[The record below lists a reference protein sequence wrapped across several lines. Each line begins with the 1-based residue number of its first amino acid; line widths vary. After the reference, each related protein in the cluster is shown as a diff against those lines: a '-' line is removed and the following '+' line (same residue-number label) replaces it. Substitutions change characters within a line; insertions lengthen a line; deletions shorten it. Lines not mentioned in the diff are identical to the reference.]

1 MNSDTLS
8 QYLSRIGLSK
18 QPEVSVQGLK
28 ALHNAQHRAVPFEN
42 FDVIAGKKIA
52 TTADEI
58 FNKVVTHQR
67 GGYCFELNGL
77 MLRVLSAIGFEAKAL
92 LGRVHLSGVPTG
104 RGHQVSL
111 VALDDQQ
118 WLVDAGFGSQ
128 TPRHPLPLKMNTELC
143 TDLQTFRLVAHDLY
157 GTMLQVKDQYDWL
170 NLYSFDMEEVCAGD
184 IEYGNHFTS
193 TSPNSVFTSAGI
205 ASIATEEGTVTL
217 LNDLLKIKKGEQIT
231 EIKLSNESDYFK
243 QVKTHFGLEL
253 DMPYQK
259 IAQYFD
265 VK

>member
-18 QPEVSVQGLK
+18 PPEVSVQGLK
-28 ALHNAQHRAVPFEN
+28 ALHIAQHRVVPFEN
-42 FDVIAGKKIA
+42 FDVIAGKRIE
-52 TTADEI
+52 TTTEGI
-58 FNKVVTHQR
+58 YNKVITHQR

-77 MLRVLSAIGFEAKAL
+77 MLRVLSTLGFEARTL
-92 LGRVHLSGVPTG
+92 LGRVHLSGAPTG

-111 VALDDQQ
+111 VTLDGQQ
-118 WLVDAGFGSQ
+118 WLVDVGFGSQ

-157 GTMLQVKDQYDWL
+157 GTMLQVKDQDNWL